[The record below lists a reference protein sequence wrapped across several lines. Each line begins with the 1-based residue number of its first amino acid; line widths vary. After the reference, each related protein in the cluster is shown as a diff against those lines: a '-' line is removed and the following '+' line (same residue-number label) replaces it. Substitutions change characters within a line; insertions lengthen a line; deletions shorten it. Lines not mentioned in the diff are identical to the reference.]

1 MHWRRKWQPTP
12 VFSPGESQ
20 GLQSLV
26 GCRLWGCTESDTTEA
41 TWQQQQ
47 LKNMGFPGGTVV
59 KIACQCG
66 RSERCR
72 LDPWV
77 VKILW
82 IRKWQHTP
90 VFLPGKFHGQRHL
103 EGCSPRGHTQSNMTE
118 LLSGHTHTHTHTHRG
133 KTQPLLP
140 QLSLAPSVKL
150 KSGQFSFPSPLIPLF
165 SPDPFHYHLSP
176 GCPQPPTCL
185 LASKHFPNLSS
196 LISLGIFLN
205 CESDYFTLLIKKKNL
220 FTWLPWVSAAV
231 QGIFC
236 LHCDV

>member
-47 LKNMGFPGGTVV
+47 LKNMGFPGGAVV

-118 LLSGHTHTHTHTHRG
+118 LLSGHTHTHTHTH
-133 KTQPLLP
+133 TQRENSAFTPPTLLSPFSQTQVWSVLLP
-140 QLSLAPSVKL
+140 LSSDPSV
-150 KSGQFSFPSPLIPLF
+150 
-165 SPDPFHYHLSP
+165 
-176 GCPQPPTCL
+176 
-185 LASKHFPNLSS
+185 
-196 LISLGIFLN
+196 
-205 CESDYFTLLIKKKNL
+205 
-220 FTWLPWVSAAV
+220 LP
-231 QGIFC
+231 
-236 LHCDV
+236 